1 MNPRHAAV
9 LALVGWYLMVQSVPV
24 VSAHAA
30 ITPPPTTANPNWCS
44 EVPVSPAPPHFD
56 GHYGTWAAARK
67 RCTSAGRDI
76 YFCGDLCMAAQDLW
90 NMKKKGLLD
99 KPDTFPPSTDKQQG
113 PFPLPGGANG
123 YILPAF
129 PTAPRSRGALG
140 LVVWNLMVPPFTG
153 KGSPNVNVPLSQWT
167 QFRNQGDFNSR
178 ADCEKSRAFDIQTA
192 KEVVRSI
199 PGLMDPDP
207 RQLSL
212 LAEKVDE
219 DETTLA
225 DSRIFAFGAETAR
238 CMASNDPRLKGN

>member
-1 MNPRHAAV
+1 
-9 LALVGWYLMVQSVPV
+9 MVQSVPV

-90 NMKKKGLLD
+90 NMEKKGLLD
-99 KPDTFPPSTDKQQG
+99 KPDTFPPSTDMQQG

-129 PTAPRSRGALG
+129 FTAPRSRGALG
-140 LVVWNLMVPPFTG
+140 LVVWNLMVPPLTG

-192 KEVVRSI
+192 KEVARSI